1 MNAAD
6 LHSIGI
12 TTEPSWIMNVMQEIY
27 LQAQNKLPMTAS
39 SDLKKKV
46 T

>member
-1 MNAAD
+1 MN
-6 LHSIGI
+6 I
-12 TTEPSWIMNVMQEIY
+12 MQEIY

-39 SDLKKKV
+39 SDFKKKV